1 MKQQNLTLDMEAEK
15 HLEKELFQLIVSDE
29 WLLARWGV
37 MEKCPGKGKSA
48 YRQKCSG
55 AWEIAV

>member
-1 MKQQNLTLDMEAEK
+1 MEAEK

-29 WLLARWGV
+29 WLLAWWGV

-48 YRQKCSG
+48 YRQKCNG